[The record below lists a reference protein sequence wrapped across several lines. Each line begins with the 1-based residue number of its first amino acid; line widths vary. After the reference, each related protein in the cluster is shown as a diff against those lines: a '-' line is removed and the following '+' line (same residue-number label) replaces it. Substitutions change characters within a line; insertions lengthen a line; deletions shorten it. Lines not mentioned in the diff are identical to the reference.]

1 MKIRQKNRQK
11 IDQIYKTPITT
22 IEQAKFYFREMGC
35 SHYGMARDFPERY
48 DEYVKLGIS
57 KQLEK
62 EWIKERFDEY
72 HKEILENAE
81 DDLFS
86 DIFNRM
92 YDLFANMKSEN
103 ELEIMLDV
111 AHFIR
116 DRMRLKD
123 RIIVASTINGR
134 TVREARTGLIYLA
147 YDMNKIVAAKE
158 FADISLYLSTYIEGK
173 TSRLEYCQ
181 KETNLCKEIMQEL
194 RL

>member
-11 IDQIYKTPITT
+11 TDRIYKTPITT
-22 IEQAKFYFREMGC
+22 IEQAKFYFREMSC

-103 ELEIMLDV
+103 ELKIMLDV
-111 AHFIR
+111 AQFIR

-181 KETNLCKEIMQEL
+181 KETKLCKEIIQEL